1 VSPKAP
7 WGLTIFC
14 QAPPSVKVVS
24 IRSRNRVSVLRIEAW
39 SVPGECQ
46 RRRDKRVKRLSSGQ
60 GSWPGRALGAIAR
73 LTLRREAIGP
83 QYGVAA
89 VVSGTAPSLGVS
101 SLDLGRQFCV
111 RPFFQCASTA
121 PSLGRRASIHRV
133 RQLSKWMEVQAC
145 KPFVSPTM

>member
-1 VSPKAP
+1 MYLQTQVWS
-7 WGLTIFC
+7 
-14 QAPPSVKVVS
+14 
-24 IRSRNRVSVLRIEAW
+24 RVSVLRIEAW

-89 VVSGTAPSLGVS
+89 MVSGTAPFLGVS
-101 SLDLGRQFCV
+101 IPVLGPAV
-111 RPFFQCASTA
+111 
-121 PSLGRRASIHRV
+121 
-133 RQLSKWMEVQAC
+133 
-145 KPFVSPTM
+145 